1 MLELTATL
9 LQVEEEISPEM
20 MIASLVIGLL
30 IAAGAGYWVYRDASN
45 RQNNELLWALGIGFL
60 LFLFLPVGLV
70 AIVAYLLLRGD
81 VAEPTDEHGG
91 DWDADSG
98 ADDRGGDTET
108 DDWGSPDDGATNG
121 WDSSTDDADDW
132 GSSRDEQDDR
142 DW

>member
-81 VAEPTDEHGG
+81 VTESTDEHGG

-98 ADDRGGDTET
+98 ADDRGRDTET
-108 DDWGSPDDGATNG
+108 DDWGSPDEGATNS